1 MVGVEAL
8 LRWQR
13 PGRLVMPDD
22 FISQAEH
29 SGLILPIGNWVLET
43 TCAQLVDWAQQ
54 PETEKLSIAVNVSV
68 RQFCHPEFVDQ
79 VMALIRRTGIRAS
92 RLKLELTESLLA
104 VDIDETIAKMGMLK
118 DAGSTRFFNA
128 PRLRQLSGA
137 SVLQSFAD
145 R

>member
-1 MVGVEAL
+1 MPPPSRDTTPNNSLLNPPQMVGVEAL

-13 PGRLVMPDD
+13 HERLVMPDE
-22 FISQAEH
+22 FISQAEQ

-43 TCAQLVDWAQQ
+43 ACAQLHEWAQR
-54 PETEKLSIAVNVSV
+54 PETTQLSIAVNVNVSV

-104 VDIDETIAKMGMLK
+104 VGIDVTIVKWACSK
-118 DAGSTRFFNA
+118 TRA
-128 PRLRQLSGA
+128 
-137 SVLQSFAD
+137 
-145 R
+145 